1 MPNYIKNRLTIYGDN
16 SRTKELLSF
25 IHGGKNERGGEIYI
39 DFDKIIP
46 CPEEIKAVG
55 EIDSNLIDHVKNKY
69 DIKPHDVP
77 IIAALVIRN
86 RQNLR
91 PIGAEEQT
99 IFEKACIAYETTGFI
114 YWYDW
119 NVAMW
124 GTKWNALSQ
133 QKIGNRV
140 IEFETAWSGAGR
152 VIEALISKFPDL
164 NIELKWSDED
174 TGSNSG
180 ILKSI
185 EGKPYYWRPE
195 NQSLDA
201 YELAFDLRPNYRED
215 YRLVDGKYEYVDE
228 EATHE

>member
-16 SRTKELLSF
+16 SLTKELLSF

-46 CPEEIKAVG
+46 CPEEIKSVG
-55 EIDSNLIDHVKNKY
+55 EIDSNLIYHVRNKY
-69 DIKPHDVP
+69 DVKPHNNP
-77 IIAALVIRN
+77 LIAALEVQN

-91 PIGAEEQT
+91 PVRPDEQET
-99 IFEKACIAYETTGFI
+99 FEKACIAYETTGFI
-114 YWYDW
+114 YWHDW
-119 NVAMW
+119 NAAMW
-124 GTKWNALSQ
+124 GTKWNAFSQ
-133 QKIGNRV
+133 EKIGKRV
-140 IEFETAWSGAGR
+140 IEFETAWSGAGK
-152 VIEALISKFPDL
+152 VIEALIAKFTDL
-164 NIELKWSDED
+164 NIELKWADED
-174 TGSNSG
+174 TGSNAG

-185 EGKPYYWRPE
+185 DGKPYYWRPE

-201 YELAFDLRPNYRED
+201 YELAFDLRPHYRED